1 MSNTIN
7 IRKGLDIRLL
17 GDAAKEIKELSVSK
31 TVSLSPLDFH
41 GLIPKLAVKEGE
53 KVQVGDV
60 IFYDKKNEN
69 IKYVSPASGTVREI
83 IRGEKRKILQATHY
97 QMNK

>member
-17 GDAAKEIKELSVSK
+17 GDATKEIKELSVSN

-41 GLIPKLAVKEGE
+41 GLIPKLVVKEGAQ
-53 KVQVGDV
+53 VLVGDV

-69 IKYVSPASGTVREI
+69 IKYDMSI
-83 IRGEKRKILQATHY
+83 IFVI
-97 QMNK
+97 

>member
-17 GDAAKEIKELSVSK
+17 GDATKEIKDLSVSK

-53 KVQVGDV
+53 PVKVGDV
-60 IFYDKKNEN
+60 IFHDKK
-69 IKYVSPASGTVREI
+69 K
-83 IRGEKRKILQATHY
+83 
-97 QMNK
+97 